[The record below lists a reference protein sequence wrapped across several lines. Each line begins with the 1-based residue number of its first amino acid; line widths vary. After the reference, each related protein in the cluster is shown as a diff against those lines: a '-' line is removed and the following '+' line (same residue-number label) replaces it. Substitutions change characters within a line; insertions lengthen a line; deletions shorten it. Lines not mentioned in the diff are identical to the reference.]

1 MPHFVI
7 DCAQEVLENQSEEVI
22 LSTIHQAAVSSG
34 LFNEAA
40 IKVRINPY
48 ATYLAGGKRE
58 PFIHLFA
65 HILTGRTQEQKAAL
79 SRLVVAELSR
89 LFPDL
94 SKIAANV
101 YEMDKGDYVSR
112 QMLEH
117 GESH

>member
-7 DCAQEVLENQSEEVI
+7 DCAREVLDVQSEEVI
-22 LSTIHQAAVSSG
+22 LSAIHQAAVSSG

-48 ATYLAGGKRE
+48 TTYLAGGKQQ

-94 SKIAANV
+94 PKIAANV

-112 QMLEH
+112 QMLE
-117 GESH
+117 GGDSH